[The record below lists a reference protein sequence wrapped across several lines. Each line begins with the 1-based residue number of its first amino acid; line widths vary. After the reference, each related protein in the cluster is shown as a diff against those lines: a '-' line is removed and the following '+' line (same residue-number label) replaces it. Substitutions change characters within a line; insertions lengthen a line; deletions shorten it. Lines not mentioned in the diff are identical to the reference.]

1 MTRPPSL
8 PQSPNKADWRLRGAE
23 PGLLLALLLA
33 TLLLFASACHRGPS
47 AAEQL
52 AEASRRVSF
61 GTLAQLGPH
70 RLAATVTRGEPE
82 GADVDTETLELDW
95 GDLDNFQV
103 RRVRNGRVRS
113 ELRVLR
119 GEAWVRV
126 GTSPFNHYDDAE
138 LYRVELASTWN
149 VFDTALSPFQ
159 GRIQLL
165 DGQETVVEGRPAM
178 RYTVA
183 LAPGEA
189 PARGHVPQS
198 LSGEVV
204 LDQATAM
211 RLVARV
217 EGSYLES
224 GRADR
229 LRTIQVELTRS
240 QLGLLPP
247 IEAPQRERKRRKPD
261 TVP

>member
-1 MTRPPSL
+1 MTRS
-8 PQSPNKADWRLRGAE
+8 E
-23 PGLLLALLLA
+23 PGRGLALALLLA
-33 TLLLFASACHRGPS
+33 IILLFAASCNRGPS
-47 AAEQL
+47 AAEAL
-52 AEASRRVSF
+52 AAASRRVSF

-70 RLAATVTRGEPE
+70 RMQATVTRSEP
-82 GADVDTETLELDW
+82 GSADLDTETLELDW

-126 GTSPFNHYDDAE
+126 GSSPFNHYDDAE

-149 VFDTALSPFQ
+149 MFDQALSPFE

-183 LAPGEA
+183 LAPEDA
-189 PARGHVPQS
+189 EPPKRGHRPQS

-204 LDQATAM
+204 LDQATAL
-211 RLVARV
+211 RLTAKV
-217 EGSYLES
+217 EGTYLEN

-229 LRTIQVELTRS
+229 SRQVRLELTRS
-240 QLGLLPP
+240 EIGLLPA
-247 IEAPQRERKRRKPD
+247 IEAPQRERKTGKRKTEGVEAPE
-261 TVP
+261 P